1 MLWFNRIV
9 KNFDFAIIIARYH
22 HVTWTRIT
30 FTILSWIF
38 VFLETWIGIEFRIA
52 VNMSI
57 QSFRWT
63 WSLVQLIENQL
74 WVRGKDRTSHQCI
87 MRWKIVEHQIWIHAT
102 LKLSPTLLQ
111 WSFLAQRFKWDVFLF
126 RAKFKKIFLVFK
138 IFLYKLENRQTF
150 AYIFTVLSHKTSDES
165 WRRKVH
171 NQCGQLMDLMFFN
184 TFDGLVVAVAVFSD
198 S

>member
-57 QSFRWT
+57 QSSRWT

-102 LKLSPTLLQ
+102 LKLSPILLHC
-111 WSFLAQRFKWDVFLF
+111 K
-126 RAKFKKIFLVFK
+126 
-138 IFLYKLENRQTF
+138 
-150 AYIFTVLSHKTSDES
+150 
-165 WRRKVH
+165 
-171 NQCGQLMDLMFFN
+171 GQLGHFMHEDSNETHFFLMPSFRK
-184 TFDGLVVAVAVFSD
+184 FSWFLIF
-198 S
+198 SHH